1 MNGVAKRNEGGRA
14 VRRSE
19 CSSEWSRQ
27 VEPCAV
33 ERSRPVNEL
42 AQRMSRKGNIRNS
55 AAHSE
60 WRLAPRRLPVNE
72 ASEWTERNNVPLL
85 VRVDYATA
93 SMTL

>member
-1 MNGVAKRNEGGRA
+1 MEPPSGA
-14 VRRSE
+14 VRS
-19 CSSEWSRQ
+19 
-27 VEPCAV
+27 
-33 ERSRPVNEL
+33 ERSRPVHEF
-42 AQRMSRKGNIRNS
+42 AQRMSRKGNS

>member
-1 MNGVAKRNEGGRA
+1 MEPPSGAA
-14 VRRSE
+14 RS
-19 CSSEWSRQ
+19 
-27 VEPCAV
+27 

-42 AQRMSRKGNIRNS
+42 AQRMSRKGNS

-85 VRVDYATA
+85 VRVDT
-93 SMTL
+93 MLLRP